1 MQKQLAQPVSL
12 GSVAVGSVR
21 LAPTT
26 ELAGLADLAVT
37 TDDDARL
44 ALLCEIARSIA
55 AEDAVRDHIRSLRSA
70 AAGTAPLPQ
79 RRVRAER
86 RSA

>member
-1 MQKQLAQPVSL
+1 MKKQLAQPVSL
-12 GSVAVGSVR
+12 GAVR

-37 TDDDARL
+37 TDEDARL
-44 ALLCEIARSIA
+44 ELLCDLARTIA
-55 AEDAVRDHIRSLRSA
+55 AEDEVRDHIRSLRSA

-79 RRVRAER
+79 RQVRAER